1 MRRLGICGL
10 VVMSV
15 LAGSARS
22 STQAQPSPV
31 VSPANPTSPQIIS
44 LDLKGVDIADVLK
57 LLSQQSGLNFVAGHN
72 VSGRVTIFAKD
83 VDVWKAFEMIMS
95 ANELAYEQQGDL
107 INVMTARDYELLYGE
122 KFQERKVNRVIPL
135 KYAKAVQLASTLNQ
149 LKSTLGQ
156 VIVEEASNTVI
167 LSDVPNRLKTM
178 EGLIAQLDRPTATRI
193 LSLNYAEAE
202 KLKEKIQEFLTP
214 GVGTLSFD
222 ARTNKVIVTDF
233 EEVLPK
239 IEQVILAF
247 DEQEGEVLIEAKI
260 IKVELTDEQS
270 LGIDWQQVF
279 AGVDTKVRGNF
290 RVLSDIVGASGT
302 PATGVALKFLS
313 APSGNTQTVVE
324 ALKKY
329 GKVDTL
335 SNPRITVSNHQEAK
349 ILVGTKEAF
358 VTFTTTVPATGAT
371 VSSPGIQFVDVGTKL
386 FVTPQ
391 IKRDGHIQLK
401 IRPEVSTS
409 KVEIFKD
416 NRIPIVSTTEAETN
430 VLVKS
435 GTTLVIGG
443 LIDNKTERA
452 QSQVPFLG
460 DVPLLG
466 AAFRSRVDTNKK
478 TELVIFLTPQIISP
492 SGEQVTTF
500 QTSSS
505 VRPLT
510 QSREAREHAP
520 LPQGYQAMV
529 RELLRSALTQAAKDG
544 SLGEGSVTLSFLVA
558 PNGQLIGSPQ
568 LTSPQGEPFVHAA
581 QAALQAIVP
590 LPAFPDEATAGPVR
604 FHLTIEYHPQ
614 R

>member
-1 MRRLGICGL
+1 MRRAGICGL
-10 VVMSV
+10 VVMIV

-22 STQAQPSPV
+22 ASQAQPSPV
-31 VSPANPTSPQIIS
+31 ASPANPTSPQIIS

-72 VSGRVTIFAKD
+72 VSGRVTMFAKD
-83 VDVWKAFEMIMS
+83 VDVWQAFEMIMS

-122 KFQERKVNRVIPL
+122 KFQERKQNRVVAL
-135 KYAKAVQLASTLNQ
+135 KYAKAIQLATTLNQ

-156 VIVEEASNTVI
+156 VVVDEASNTLI

-178 EGLIAQLDRPTATRI
+178 ENLITKLDRPTATRI

-202 KLKEKIQEFLTP
+202 KLKENIQEFLTP

-260 IKVELTDEQS
+260 IKVELTNEQS

-290 RVLSDIVGASGT
+290 RVLSDIIGASGT

-313 APSGNTQTVVE
+313 APSGNTQTVIE

-358 VTFTTTVPATGAT
+358 VTFTTTVPATGST
-371 VSSPGIQFVDVGTKL
+371 VSSPEIQFVDVGTKL
-386 FVTPQ
+386 FVTPR
-391 IKRDGHIQLK
+391 ITRDGHIQLK

-416 NRIPIVSTTEAETN
+416 NRIPIVSTTEAQTN

-443 LIDNKTERA
+443 LIDSKTEHA
-452 QSQVPFLG
+452 QSQVPLLG

-466 AAFRSRVDTNKK
+466 AAFRSRVDTKKK

-492 SGEQVTTF
+492 GGEQVTTF

-510 QSREAREHAP
+510 QSHEARERAP
-520 LPQGYQAMV
+520 LPEGYQAMV
-529 RELLRSALTQAAKDG
+529 RELLRSALTQAAQDG
-544 SLGEGSVTLSFLVA
+544 SLGEGSITLSFLVA
-558 PNGQLIGSPQ
+558 LDGRLIGAPEI
-568 LTSPQGEPFVHAA
+568 TSPQGEPFVQAA

-590 LPAFPDEATAGPVR
+590 LPAFPDEAQTGPVR
-604 FHLTIEYHPQ
+604 LRLTVEYHPP